1 MRAPGLDAAAQAE
14 LEAEQSAATA
24 EVQRATQAEGLSRR
38 MGQAAQEELGRLEA
52 EVAEERISFQEFE
65 PWFAEHEPQLH
76 PEGLLFEKF
85 TPEMRKSRAVVA
97 EIHSS
102 RVPAMLSRTG
112 SAIDHFKR
120 CDEDLVGE
128 LRPAEFRA
136 MCEDMGWGADDIE
149 Q

>member
-1 MRAPGLDAAAQAE
+1 
-14 LEAEQSAATA
+14 
-24 EVQRATQAEGLSRR
+24 

-85 TPEMRKSRAVVA
+85 TPEMR
-97 EIHSS
+97 
-102 RVPAMLSRTG
+102 

-120 CDEDLVGE
+120 CDEDLLGE

-136 MCEDMGWGADDIE
+136 MCEEMGWGADDIE

>member
-14 LEAEQSAATA
+14 LEAEQTAATA

-38 MGQAAQEELGRLEA
+38 MGQAAQEELRRLEA

-85 TPEMRKSRAVVA
+85 TPEMRKSR
-97 EIHSS
+97 
-102 RVPAMLSRTG
+102 G
-112 SAIDHFKR
+112 
-120 CDEDLVGE
+120 C
-128 LRPAEFRA
+128 
-136 MCEDMGWGADDIE
+136 C
-149 Q
+149 